1 MNRQD
6 PGLQHGRALAPVLA
20 LLTALATPLLAS
32 AEEHGGEHGGHAA
45 RVTATTPLR
54 RDVTITHDYVSQIHA
69 NRHIE
74 VRALERG
81 YLESVE
87 VTEGQT
93 VQKGQLMFRIQP
105 LTYQA
110 EFRRA
115 RAEAEAARVEFENT
129 RDLASGNVVSDTQL
143 ALARAKY
150 ERAQA
155 EVSLAEAHLSFTEI
169 HAPFGGIM
177 DRLELREGSL
187 VEEGELLTTLSD
199 NSTMWVYF
207 NVPEAEYLDY
217 ATDPLGIENRPV
229 TLLMANGR
237 QFAEPG
243 HIAVIEADFNNRTGT
258 IPFRADFANP
268 TGLLRHGQ
276 TGKIL
281 LAKPIPGALLVPQKA
296 TFEILDQTY
305 VYVLREGGQVQQ
317 RRIVIADEL
326 EDVFVVAEGLAGD
339 EHIVLEGLRNVRDG
353 AVVEYEL
360 EDPDSAFAHLKTHAE

>member
-1 MNRQD
+1 LITVAFS
-6 PGLQHGRALAPVLA
+6 GAAV
-20 LLTALATPLLAS
+20 S
-32 AEEHGGEHGGHAA
+32 SESEHVEH
-45 RVTATTPLR
+45 RRRITATSPAL
-54 RDVTITHDYVSQIHA
+54 RDVSIVHDYVSQIHA

-87 VTEGQT
+87 VTEGQF
-93 VQKGQLMFRIQP
+93 VPKGQVMFRIQP

-110 EFRRA
+110 EYRRA
-115 RAEAEAARVEFENT
+115 RAEADAAHVEYENT
-129 RDLASGNVVSDTQL
+129 RDLADSNVVSDAQL
-143 ALARAKY
+143 ALAKAKF
-150 ERAQA
+150 ERAEA

-169 HAPFGGIM
+169 HAPFDGIM

-199 NSTMWVYF
+199 NRTMWVYF

-237 QFAEPG
+237 AFPEPG
-243 HIAVIEADFNNRTGT
+243 RIAVIEADFNNRTGT
-258 IPFRADFANP
+258 IAFRADFANP

-281 LAKPIPGALLVPQKA
+281 LEKPIPQALLIPQKA

-305 VYVLREGGQVQQ
+305 VYVIDDSGTVRQ
-317 RRIVIADEL
+317 RRIVVSDEL
-326 EDVFVVAEGLAGD
+326 EDVFVVGEGLDAR
-339 EHIVLEGLRNVRDG
+339 EKIVLEGLRSVRTG
-353 AVVEYEL
+353 MTVEYDFE
-360 EDPDSAFAHLKTHAE
+360 EPTVAFASLKNHAE